1 MILLKSNEIDGYLDK
16 NVILTDVDGNTFKGR
31 LTNYVAELD
40 DDDNLIESVDLM
52 PEGASGYYYGFD
64 LKQIK
69 KLELL

>member
-1 MILLKSNEIDGYLDK
+1 MTLEEIKPFLDK
-16 NVILTDVDGNTFKGR
+16 NVLVTLDTGQKFEGY

-40 DDDNLIESVDLM
+40 DDDNLIENVDLM
-52 PEGASGYYYGFD
+52 PKGESGYYYGFD